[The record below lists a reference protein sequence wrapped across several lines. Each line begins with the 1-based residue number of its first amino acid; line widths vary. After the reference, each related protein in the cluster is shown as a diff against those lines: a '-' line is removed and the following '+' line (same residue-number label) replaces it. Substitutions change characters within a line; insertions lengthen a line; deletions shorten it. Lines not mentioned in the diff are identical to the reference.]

1 MGRFVRMGS
10 LLLAVLLAISPLGA
24 RAAVAHPPDS
34 AMPTPQQGAE
44 LPELVGLL
52 NYDLYN
58 IGRQFAT
65 GDTQAMKRAM
75 TNWADIFNGV
85 YAYDAHD
92 NMAILTATSIDAD
105 GVNLAVP
112 GDYVVTVTLA
122 LTAEYAGKFLVPET
136 LSTLKI
142 PIFVCDPTR
151 FELRVLNISTY
162 YNISYIAKLSP
173 EPTVEYTQSDTPLT
187 DEQLADA
194 TWQTCPQDMA
204 YGGFGSAA
212 VERSALTPGLHY
224 YFRLESNGRL
234 SNMLHIVDDPN
245 SPSYDYIGSGLPPDT
260 ATPPDTGDKEKAEIV
275 QIFNYGLLITGRQ
288 LAVGDT
294 KGLDGIVSLTQT
306 TLNQTL
312 GYDAQGN
319 SAYLALDTIDA
330 SGVDMNVPGDYV
342 VTAKVKVHPDWEDDF
357 TISDERRT
365 VQVPI
370 YVCDPA
376 RFELRLVSNDKTHF
390 NFTYLTAL
398 AQEPTALW
406 LKSDKLLT
414 EEQLNS
420 VQWQACL
427 DESLVFAGSNVG
439 AVVRKAM
446 EPGAHY
452 YFRLQSGKRLSNI
465 LHIVDDPDLPVYD
478 YPGGD
483 RDGGDA
489 DGSLPPVTTEPPD
502 TGSDSD
508 STVNPPEPPTQ
519 PGVPSV
525 PTVPSEPE
533 LPTGPTPDPIVPPA
547 TGLPNPPTND
557 RPAIAPIT
565 PAPKPEPEPAPF
577 LEEYGDTYS
586 RLSGKR
592 LRMMVEDGG
601 SAQFSKQGV
610 TLTFT
615 KKTVEGLH
623 LADMGV
629 FYITIDR
636 IGDREFAFAVS
647 ADGVDIASLPG
658 TMVMLPYD
666 RQDSGATLSL
676 CDRSGGVV
684 ATGSYDDST
693 KLATFSV
700 ESPGRFTIVEQ
711 AQADTATQPP
721 SPVTPEPVTPEPATP
736 DPFPWPVLPMAF
748 GAIAVAAGV
757 WTCNIVLKKRPK
769 P

>member
-24 RAAVAHPPDS
+24 WAAVAQPPDS

-44 LPELVGLL
+44 LPPQPPELVGIL
-52 NYDLYN
+52 NYSLFT

-65 GDTQAMKRAM
+65 GDTQFMDDAM
-75 TNWADIFNGV
+75 TSWARTFEAV
-85 YAYDAHD
+85 YGYDAND
-92 NMAILTATSIDAD
+92 NMATLTATSIDAA

-122 LTAEYAGKFLVPET
+122 LTEEYAGQFLVPDT

-151 FELRVLNISTY
+151 FELRVLSVSTY
-162 YNISYIAKLSP
+162 YNISYLTALEQ
-173 EPTVEYTQSDTPLT
+173 EPTVVYTQSDTPLT
-187 DEQLADA
+187 DEQLTNA
-194 TWQTCPQDMA
+194 TWQTCSEDMA
-204 YGGFGSAA
+204 YAGGNCGGI
-212 VERSALTPGLHY
+212 ERSALTPGVHY
-224 YFRLESNGRL
+224 YFRLESNDRL
-234 SNMLHIVDDPN
+234 SNILHIVDDPN
-245 SPSYDYIGSGLPPDT
+245 SPTYDYTGGDRDGGDTGGDLPPGT
-260 ATPPDTGDKEKAEIV
+260 STPPDTGDDEKAEIV
-275 QIFNYGLLITGRQ
+275 RIFNYGLLIIAHQ
-288 LAVGDT
+288 LALGDT
-294 KGLDGIVSLTQT
+294 EGLDGIVSMTQT
-306 TLNQTL
+306 MLNQTM

-319 SAYLALDTIDA
+319 SAYLTLDTMDA

-342 VTAKVKVHPDWEDDF
+342 VTAKVKVHPDWADDF

-376 RFELRLVSNDKTHF
+376 RFELRLVNTDKTHF
-390 NFTYLTAL
+390 IFTYLTAL

-406 LKSDKLLT
+406 LKSDRLLT

-420 VQWQACL
+420 VQWQTCL
-427 DESLVFAGSNVG
+427 DESLVYAGSNTG

-452 YFRLQSGKRLSNI
+452 YFRLQSGRRLSNI
-465 LHIVDDPDLPVYD
+465 LHIVDDPNLPICD

-483 RDGGDA
+483 RNGGDA
-489 DGSLPPVTTEPPD
+489 DGSLAPGTTEPPD
-502 TGSDSD
+502 PGSG
-508 STVNPPEPPTQ
+508 STAKPPERPTL
-519 PGVPSV
+519 
-525 PTVPSEPE
+525 PSEPE
-533 LPTGPTPDPIVPPA
+533 LPTAPTPDPIVPPTTA
-547 TGLPNPPTND
+547 LPNPPTND

-565 PAPKPEPEPAPF
+565 PAPKPKPEPAPF
-577 LEEYGDTYS
+577 LEEYGKTYS

-610 TLTFT
+610 TLTLA
-615 KKTVEGLH
+615 KEAMEGLH

-636 IGDREFAFAVS
+636 IGGSEFAFAVS
-647 ADGVDIASLPG
+647 ADGVDITSLPG
-658 TMVMLPYD
+658 TVVILPYD
-666 RQDSGATLSL
+666 RQDSSATLSL
-676 CDRSGGVV
+676 CDTSGTAV
-684 ATGSYDDST
+684 ATGSYDVSA
-693 KLATFSV
+693 KLATFAV
-700 ESPGRFTIVEQ
+700 ESPGCFTIVEQ
-711 AQADTATQPP
+711 PQSTTA
-721 SPVTPEPVTPEPATP
+721 TPEPSTPEPATA

-748 GAIAVAAGV
+748 GAIAVATGV
-757 WTCNIVLKKRPK
+757 WAGNIVIKKRVK